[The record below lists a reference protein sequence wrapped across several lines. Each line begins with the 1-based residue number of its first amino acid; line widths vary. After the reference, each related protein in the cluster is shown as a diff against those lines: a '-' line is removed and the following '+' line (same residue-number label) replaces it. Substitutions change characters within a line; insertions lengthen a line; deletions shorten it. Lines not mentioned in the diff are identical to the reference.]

1 MSYCAG
7 RPVKILAIALLLSLV
22 AGCAPPPDGIVNFG
36 LAARPVTL
44 DPRFATDAVSARLN
58 RLIYRHLVDFDD
70 VYQPIPALASW
81 EKLADR
87 HYRFHLQEHGRDF
100 HNGAHLTAA
109 DVKATYDYVLD
120 EHNASPHRGTLGTV
134 ERVAVVDDDT
144 VDFFLSEPDLIFPG
158 QLVIGIVPANLIVA
172 GHAFNKQPVGSG
184 PFRFVD
190 WPEEGRLT
198 LQRVRDGQAFRFLYV
213 PDPTVRVLK
222 LLRGELDVIQND
234 LPPELVRYLAQQDDV
249 TVVRG
254 NGASFSYLGFNLQDP
269 DVGRL
274 EVRQAIAHALDR
286 QAIITYVLGD
296 AARPASA
303 LLVPDHWAGH
313 PGLLGYAY
321 DPALSRRLLHDAGYG
336 NERPLALTYKTSSDP
351 FRIRLATII
360 QSQLADAGIRVALR
374 SYDWGTF
381 YGDIKSGRFQMYSL
395 SWVGIKTP
403 DIFRY
408 VFHSQSV
415 PPGGANRG
423 HLADAGVDGL
433 IEAAE
438 TAADTASQAADYRKL
453 QELLYQRLPY
463 VPLWY
468 EDHIV
473 VTRRQVTGY
482 RLAADGNYDGLE
494 RVKLTR

>member
-1 MSYCAG
+1 M
-7 RPVKILAIALLLSLV
+7 RIIAIACLLALLP
-22 AGCAPPPDGIVNFG
+22 GCAAPPDATLNFG

-70 VYQPIPALASW
+70 AYQPVPALARW
-81 EKLADR
+81 ERLSGR
-87 HYRFHLQEHGRDF
+87 HFRFRLQPGDRDF
-100 HNGAHLTAA
+100 HDGTRLGAV

-120 EHNASPHRGTLGTV
+120 ERNASPHRGTLGA
-134 ERVAVVDDDT
+134 VARIEVVDDDT
-144 VDFFLSEPDLIFPG
+144 VDFFLSGPDLIFPG
-158 QLVIGIVPANLIVA
+158 QLVIGIVPAARIAA
-172 GHAFNKQPVGSG
+172 GHPFNKQPVGSG

-198 LQRVRDGQAFRFLYV
+198 LQRVRDGQTFRFLYV

-222 LLRGELDVIQND
+222 LLRGELDMVQND
-234 LPPELVRYLAQQDDV
+234 LPPELVRYLAQQEDV
-249 TVVRG
+249 TITRG
-254 NGASFSYLGFNLQDP
+254 DGANFSYLGFNLQDAE
-269 DVGRL
+269 VGRL
-274 EVRQAIAHALDR
+274 DVRRAIAHALDR
-286 QAIITYVLGD
+286 GAIIKHVLGD

-313 PGLLGYAY
+313 PGLPGYRY
-321 DPALSRRLLHDAGYG
+321 DPALARRLLAAAGYTA
-336 NERPLALTYKTSSDP
+336 ERPLELTYKTSSDP
-351 FRIRLATII
+351 FRIRLATIM
-360 QSQLADAGIRVALR
+360 QSQLADVGIHVALR

-403 DIFRY
+403 DVFRY

-415 PPGGANRG
+415 PPAGANRG
-423 HLADAGVDGL
+423 HLADAQVDGL

-438 TAADTASQAADYRKL
+438 TAADAAGQAARYREL
-453 QELLYQRLPY
+453 QQRLYEQLPY

-473 VTRRQVTGY
+473 VTRRQLTGY
-482 RLAADGNYDGLE
+482 TLAADGNYDGLE
-494 RVKLTR
+494 GVKLAR